1 MALELSLQDMV
12 SIQQLFTRQK
22 WDIDEN
28 NKYSLYNRFI
38 HTYRRLTDVERSLL
52 ISLSYHFKIVTLDQY
67 QKQLVDVLSRIVQK
81 YLGKKQTIYVYPIKK
96 KSHAE
101 HIKSADVVTYL
112 CNATQMK
119 YTDVLS
125 NKNVILFG
133 SMGQVEA
140 KKPQIQKNVLI
151 IVDDFIGSGKYTTE
165 VVKELISLGLSP
177 EQIVIASLYITQAGI
192 EKLRNTQCL
201 LEYGEIIEA
210 YIEKLTPPE
219 KATLAEIE
227 KKMCVDPEFQF
238 GFGHS
243 GTLVSLIRT
252 PNNTLPIF
260 WMPVGRKPAPPFP
273 R

>member
-1 MALELSLQDMV
+1 MNMKKPEDANDS
-12 SIQQLFTRQK
+12 SFSK
-22 WDIDEN
+22 N
-28 NKYSLYNRFI
+28 NNIICK
-38 HTYRRLTDVERSLL
+38 H
-52 ISLSYHFKIVTLDQY
+52 HFKIVTLDQY

-119 YTDVLS
+119 YTDVFS
-125 NKNVILFG
+125 NKNVILLG
-133 SMGQVEA
+133 ALGQVEA
-140 KKPQIQKNVLI
+140 KKTQIQKNVLI
-151 IVDDFIGSGKYTTE
+151 IVDDFIGSGKYATE
-165 VVKELISLGLSP
+165 VVKELTSLGLSP

-238 GFGHS
+238 GYGHS